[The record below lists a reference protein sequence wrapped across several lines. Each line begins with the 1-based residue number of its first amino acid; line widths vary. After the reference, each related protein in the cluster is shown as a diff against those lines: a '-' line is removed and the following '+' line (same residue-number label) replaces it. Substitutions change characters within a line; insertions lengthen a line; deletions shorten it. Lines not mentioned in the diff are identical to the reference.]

1 MNESTR
7 NEVVRMWY
15 GGASQRRIAK
25 RLGISRR
32 SVRRVLQ
39 RHENAR
45 TGVQVQRPQRP
56 SLLDCFEES
65 IADLVDR
72 YPDITAV
79 RLHEELCRAGFKGG
93 YTIVKERL
101 RAIRPTPDKKP
112 VVRFETGPGVQAQM
126 DFATYDIDFTAE
138 GPRRVH
144 AFSYILAY
152 SRRQYVR
159 FVEAQD
165 LVTTIREHVRAFQ
178 HLQGLAATCLY
189 DNMKVVVTGYDGGE
203 PIYNTNF
210 LAFATHYAYKPW
222 ACRPK
227 RPQTKGKIERPF
239 DFLVRNLL
247 NARTF
252 TSLAHLNDTTEWWLA
267 NVSDTHLHR
276 ETKQRPIDRY
286 QYERPYLLPVPA
298 HHYDTAVVV
307 YRMVNSEGYVSYRG
321 NLYSVPWQRI
331 GEFLPVRITENEL
344 IVYGTDI
351 EEIARHEV
359 FPRSAG
365 GQKRT
370 NTKHVLGPDLRNKG
384 EILRQRFEQLGQEAV
399 AFFDDLVRVKRCGKD
414 EARRT
419 LGLLVTYRLQ
429 DLVAALKR
437 ARRYRAYSTSAVERI
452 LAAEAQPRT
461 TVELL
466 QEEARE
472 HLSDL
477 LRESPI
483 PPRSGS
489 EYQGLL
495 CPRPRDGED
504 EEENVPF

>member
-45 TGVQVQRPQRP
+45 TGVQPQRPQRP
-56 SLLDCFEES
+56 GMLDGFEET
-65 IADLVDR
+65 IANLVDR

-101 RAIRPTPDKKP
+101 RVIRPTPDKKP

-126 DFATYDIDFTAE
+126 DFATYDIDFTVE
-138 GPRRVH
+138 GRRRVH

-165 LVTTIREHVRAFQ
+165 LVTTIREHARAFE

-210 LAFATHYAYKPW
+210 LAFATHYGYKPR
-222 ACRPK
+222 ACLPK

-239 DFLVRNLL
+239 DFLFRNLL

-267 NVSDTHLHR
+267 NVCDTHLHR

-286 QYERPYLLPVPA
+286 RYEQPYLLPVPA

-344 IVYGTDI
+344 IVYGADI

-370 NTKHVLGPDLRNKG
+370 NAKHILGPDLRNKC
-384 EILRQRFEQLGQEAV
+384 EML
-399 AFFDDLVRVKRCGKD
+399 GKD
-414 EARRT
+414 SNSS
-419 LGLLVTYRLQ
+419 GK
-429 DLVAALKR
+429 KR
-437 ARRYRAYSTSAVERI
+437 SHSSMN
-452 LAAEAQPRT
+452 
-461 TVELL
+461 
-466 QEEARE
+466 
-472 HLSDL
+472 LS
-477 LRESPI
+477 
-483 PPRSGS
+483 G
-489 EYQGLL
+489 
-495 CPRPRDGED
+495 
-504 EEENVPF
+504 

>member
-7 NEVVRMWY
+7 NELVRMWY

-45 TGVQVQRPQRP
+45 TGVPPQRPQRP
-56 SLLDCFEES
+56 SMLDGFEER

-101 RAIRPTPDKKP
+101 RAIRPAPDKTP
-112 VVRFETGPGVQAQM
+112 VVRFETGPGVQGQM
-126 DFATYDIDFTAE
+126 DFATYEIDFTAE
-138 GPRRVH
+138 GRRRVH

-165 LVTTIREHVRAFQ
+165 LVTTIREHVRAFE

-189 DNMKVVVTGYDGGE
+189 DNMRVVVTGYDGGE

-210 LAFATHYAYKPW
+210 LAFATHYAYKPV

-239 DFLVRNLL
+239 DFLVKNLL

-344 IVYGTDI
+344 IVYGADI
-351 EEIARHEV
+351 EEIARHDV
-359 FPRSAG
+359 FPRSAS

-370 NTKHVLGPDLRNKG
+370 NTKHVLGPDLRNKA

-399 AFFDDLVRVKRCGKD
+399 AFFDELVRVKRCGKD
-414 EARRT
+414 EARRI
-419 LGLLVTYRLQ
+419 LGLLVTYRSQ
-429 DLVAALKR
+429 DLVAALER
-437 ARRYRAYSTSAVERI
+437 ARRYRAYSASAVERI

-489 EYQGLL
+489 EYQDLL